1 LAGGIEG
8 LKHSRLGGLFD
19 PEQARALQSREGCDP
34 AGPGGGHLKPVI
46 AKTFPFSQM
55 VEAHRFLESNAQVGK
70 VVVRV

>member
-1 LAGGIEG
+1 VASSILSKPERFSRVKDVILRGLA
-8 LKHSRLGGLFD
+8 
-19 PEQARALQSREGCDP
+19 A
-34 AGPGGGHLKPVI
+34 GHLKPVI